1 MVVTAHPLGSKV
13 GSDVLRNGGNAIDAA
28 VAIQFALNV
37 AEPMMSGIGGGAF
50 LMYYDAETEDV
61 SIINSR
67 ERAPGGA
74 TPDMFIDKS
83 ETVTEE
89 GRFLLGA
96 NELNADGNG
105 QFHVDEIKINDLK
118 QQHDDD
124 PAFYYN
130 FEGAQGERWSEELFE
145 LNERGTRFT

>member
-61 SIINSR
+61 SVINSR

-83 ETVTEE
+83 ETVTGE
-89 GRFLLGA
+89 GGFLLGA
-96 NELNADGNG
+96 NELNSDG
-105 QFHVDEIKINDLK
+105 EIGR
-118 QQHDDD
+118 
-124 PAFYYN
+124 ASCR
-130 FEGAQGERWSEELFE
+130 ERV
-145 LNERGTRFT
+145 